1 VHDRQALVLRQGFEQ
16 QRQVAPGFVCAVVR
30 ALVWALVAAGKQRQI
45 LVQRLVER
53 FVAGAAAPQIDQLV
67 ARQRVHPSG
76 QRFTAP
82 VGVALG
88 VYGHQGFLNQIFN
101 FIW

>member
-1 VHDRQALVLRQGFEQ
+1 VHDRQALVLGQGFEQ

-53 FVAGAAAPQIDQLV
+53 FVAGAAAIDQLV

-88 VYGHQGFLNQIFN
+88 VYGHQSFLNQIFN